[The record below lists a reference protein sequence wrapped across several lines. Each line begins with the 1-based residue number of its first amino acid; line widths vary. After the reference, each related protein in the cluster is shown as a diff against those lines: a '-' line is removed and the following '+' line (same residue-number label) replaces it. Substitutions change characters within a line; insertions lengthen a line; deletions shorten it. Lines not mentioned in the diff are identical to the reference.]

1 MNKIWLVIQREY
13 VIRVRNKTFL
23 LTTFLTPLLFAA
35 LFIIPIVLMVSS
47 TSNKIVEVIDE
58 GSLFENKLKGKNQF
72 IAKKNKMSGEE
83 IVFEKSKFKTLAEA
97 KKAFKESKK
106 YALLYI
112 PKLDIEKPTGVQIFA
127 EKGLSVQVES
137 QITQIVES
145 TIEEAKIVKFGIDK
159 QMLDKVKTDLNVETL
174 KMTGEQSNSALLYG
188 VGFGGGIIIY
198 MAVFIYGAIVMRG
211 VVEEK
216 SSKIIEVIISSVRPF
231 QLMMGKI
238 LGIAL
243 VGLTQFALWILL
255 TIVIV
260 TVVTPFLGADKM
272 AEQQMKQSTEMMS
285 EKQTQ
290 EVDKKTKKAI
300 SGIANIT
307 KDLPITK
314 IIVSF
319 VLYFIGGYL
328 MYSAL
333 FAAVASSVDT
343 EVEAQQ
349 FTTPISMPLI
359 ISFVMG
365 QFILREPDGAIA
377 FWLSMFPLTSPVVM
391 MMRLPFDVPLWQLG
405 LSIALLF
412 LGFVGSVWLA
422 SRIYRVGILTHG
434 EKITYKKLYQ
444 WLFLKI

>member
-13 VIRVRNKTFL
+13 IIRVRNKTFL

-35 LFIIPIVLMVSS
+35 LFVIPILLMVSS
-47 TSNKIVEVIDE
+47 VSNKTIEVVDE
-58 GSLFENKLKGKNQF
+58 NNLFQQKFKGKNEF
-72 IAKKNKMSGEE
+72 VGKKNKMSGEE
-83 IVFEKSKFKTLAEA
+83 IIFQKSKYTNIEEA
-97 KKAFKESKK
+97 RNAFKESKK
-106 YALLYI
+106 YALLHI
-112 PKLDIEKPTGVQIFA
+112 PKLDIEKPKGVKIYA
-127 EKGLSVQVES
+127 EKGLSVEVES
-137 QITQIVES
+137 QITQIVET

-159 QMLDKVKTDLNVETL
+159 QMLDKVKTDLDVETL
-174 KMTGEQSNSALLYG
+174 KTTGEQNNSALLYG

-243 VGLTQFALWILL
+243 VGLTQFALWIIL
-255 TIVIV
+255 TLVIV
-260 TVVTPFLGADKM
+260 TGITSFLGADKM
-272 AEQQMKQSTEMMS
+272 AEQQVKQNTEMLN
-285 EKQTQ
+285 EKQAQ
-290 EVDKKTKKAI
+290 EVDKKTKKAL
-300 SGIANIT
+300 SGINNIT
-307 KDLPITK
+307 QDLPITK
-314 IIVSF
+314 ILVAF

-333 FAAVASSVDT
+333 FAAVASAVDT

-377 FWLSMFPLTSPVVM
+377 FWLSIFPLTSPVVM
-391 MMRLPFDVPLWQLG
+391 MMRLPFDVPLWQLT
-405 LSIALLF
+405 LSISCLF
-412 LGFVGSVWLA
+412 LGFVGAVWLA
-422 SRIYRVGILTHG
+422 GRIYRVGILTHG